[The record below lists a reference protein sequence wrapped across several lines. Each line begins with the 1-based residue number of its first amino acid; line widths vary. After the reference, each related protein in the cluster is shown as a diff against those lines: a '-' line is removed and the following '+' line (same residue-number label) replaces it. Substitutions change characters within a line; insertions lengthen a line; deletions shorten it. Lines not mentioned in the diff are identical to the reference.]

1 MASAGSLSGAVKE
14 EIMLTSICGINWG
27 DEGKG
32 RMVDLLSADYDIV
45 CRYQG
50 GNNAGHTVIN
60 ERGKFILNLLPSGI
74 LREGVVNV
82 LGNGMV
88 VDIKHLTEEADKLRS
103 QGISISPENLKIS
116 DKAVITMP
124 YHVLM
129 DCLEEERLA
138 DKKFGST
145 RRGIAP
151 VYADKYMKKAFR
163 MGELLHTDL
172 MYARIKDIVEWK
184 NLTVEKGYSHA
195 PVTVDEV
202 MDYFETYGKP
212 LKEYICDVGLYLHE
226 ANRAGKNIMF
236 EAQLGALR
244 DIDFGI
250 YPYTS
255 SSSTIAAYAPIGA
268 GVPNLKLDK
277 SIGIMKAY
285 STCVGEGPFTAEY
298 FGEKAEKLRKAGGE
312 YGAATG
318 RPRRVGPFDVVA
330 SRYGIRC
337 QGADEVALTKLDIL
351 SGHEELEIC
360 TAYELDG
367 KRITEFPFPDALA
380 KCTPVFE
387 KVKGWNCDISA
398 CRTFEELPKAAQEYV
413 ELLEKLCE
421 CRITY
426 ISVGAERDEII
437 RR

>member
-1 MASAGSLSGAVKE
+1 
-14 EIMLTSICGINWG
+14 MLTSICGINWG

-32 RMVDLLSADYDIV
+32 RMVDLLSRRYDVV

-60 ERGKFILNLLPSGI
+60 EKGKFILNLLPSGI
-74 LREGVVNV
+74 LRDGVVNV

-88 VDIKHLTEEADKLRS
+88 VDIKHLTEEADRLRA
-103 QGISISPENLKIS
+103 QGISITPENLKIS

-163 MGELLHTDL
+163 MGELLHPDHL
-172 MYARIKDIVEWK
+172 YQRVKDIVEWK
-184 NLTVEKGYSHA
+184 NLTVAGGYHHA
-195 PVTVDEV
+195 PVTAEEV
-202 MDYFETYGKP
+202 IEYFKTYGEP
-212 LKEYICDVGLYLHE
+212 LKEYICDVGLWLNE
-226 ANRAGKNIMF
+226 AHKAGKNIMF

-298 FGEKAEKLRKAGGE
+298 FGEKAEALRAAGGE

-337 QGADEVALTKLDIL
+337 QGADEIALTKLDVL
-351 SGHEELEIC
+351 SSFKELEIC

-367 KRITEFPFPDALA
+367 KIVHEFPFSDALDRC
-380 KCTPVFE
+380 KPVFE
-387 KVKGWNCDISA
+387 KVKGWNCDITG
-398 CRTFEELPKAAQEYV
+398 CRTFDALPKEAQDYVKLIEELCACK
-413 ELLEKLCE
+413 
-421 CRITY
+421 ITFV
-426 ISVGAERDEII
+426 SVGAERDEII
-437 RR
+437 ER

>member
-1 MASAGSLSGAVKE
+1 
-14 EIMLTSICGINWG
+14 MLTSICGINWG

-32 RMVDLLSADYDIV
+32 RMVDLLSEDYDIV

-60 ERGKFILNLLPSGI
+60 ETGEVYPQSASFGHSARGRRQCARQRHGRGYQAP
-74 LREGVVNV
+74 
-82 LGNGMV
+82 
-88 VDIKHLTEEADKLRS
+88 HEEAGRLRA
-103 QGISISPENLKIS
+103 QGISITPENLKIS

-163 MGELLHTDL
+163 MGELLHPDGCMRASRTSWSG
-172 MYARIKDIVEWK
+172 RISRWRRD
-184 NLTVEKGYSHA
+184 TVMRPSRRRR
-195 PVTVDEV
+195 VI
-202 MDYFETYGKP
+202 DYLETYGEP
-212 LKEYICDVGLYLHE
+212 LKDYICDVGLYLHE
-226 ANRAGKNIMF
+226 ANKAGKNIMF

-277 SIGIMKAY
+277 SVGIMKAY

-298 FGEKAEKLRKAGGE
+298 FGEKAEKLRAAGGE

-337 QGADEVALTKLDIL
+337 QGADEIALTKLDVL
-351 SGHEELEIC
+351 SEYEELEIC
-360 TAYELDG
+360 TAYELNG
-367 KRITEFPFPDALA
+367 KRIHRV
-380 KCTPVFE
+380 PVPR
-387 KVKGWNCDISA
+387 CA
-398 CRTFEELPKAAQEYV
+398 R
-413 ELLEKLCE
+413 
-421 CRITY
+421 
-426 ISVGAERDEII
+426 SVQARL
-437 RR
+437 

>member
-1 MASAGSLSGAVKE
+1 
-14 EIMLTSICGINWG
+14 MLTSICGINWG

-32 RMVDLLSADYDIV
+32 RMVDLLSQEFDIV

-74 LREGVVNV
+74 LREEVVNV

-88 VDIKHLTEEADKLRS
+88 VDIKHLTQEMARLRE
-103 QGISISPENLKIS
+103 QGIRITPENLKIS

-124 YHVLM
+124 YHVQL

-163 MGELLHTDL
+163 MGELLNTKL

-184 NLTVEKGYSHA
+184 NLTIVGGYGA
-195 PVTVDEV
+195 KPVTVEE
-202 MDYFETYGKP
+202 MIDYFKTYGEP
-212 LKEYICDVGLYLHE
+212 LKEYICDVGLYLNE
-226 ANRAGKNIMF
+226 ANKAGKKIMF

-255 SSSTIAAYAPIGA
+255 SSPTIAAYAPIGA
-268 GVPNLKLDK
+268 GVPNLKLDR

-298 FGEKAEKLRKAGGE
+298 FGEKAEKLRAAGGE

-337 QGADEVALTKLDIL
+337 QGADEIALTKLDVL

-360 TAYELDG
+360 TAYELNG
-367 KRITEFPFPDALA
+367 KIIHEFPFTDVLDEC
-380 KCTPVFE
+380 KPVFE
-387 KVKGWNCDISA
+387 KIKGWNCDISK
-398 CRTFEELPKAAQEYV
+398 CRKPSDLPKEALDYIRY
-413 ELLEKLCE
+413 LEKACE
-421 CRITY
+421 CKIRY
-426 ISVGAERDEII
+426 VSVGAEREAYIKMY
-437 RR
+437 

>member
-1 MASAGSLSGAVKE
+1 
-14 EIMLTSICGINWG
+14 MLTAICGINWG

-32 RMVDLLSADYDIV
+32 KMVDLFSQDFDVV

-60 ERGKFILNLLPSGI
+60 ERGKFVLNLLPSGI
-74 LREGVVNV
+74 LRQEVVNV
-82 LGNGMV
+82 LGNGMAI
-88 VDIKHLTEEADKLRS
+88 DIKHLTEEANRLREK
-103 QGISISPENLKIS
+103 GVKITPENLKIS
-116 DKAVITMP
+116 DKAIITMP

-163 MGELLHTDL
+163 MGELLHEDRL
-172 MYARIKDIVEWK
+172 YERVKEIVAWK
-184 NLTVEKGYSHA
+184 NLTVEKGYGHE
-195 PVTVDEV
+195 PITVDEIIA
-202 MDYFETYGKP
+202 YFKQYGEIWKD
-212 LKEYICDVGLYLHE
+212 YICDVGLYLNNAE
-226 ANRAGKNIMF
+226 KAGKKIMF

-250 YPYTS
+250 YPFTS

-268 GVPNLKLDK
+268 GVPGLKLDK
-277 SIGIMKAY
+277 CIGIMKAY

-298 FGEKAEKLRKAGGE
+298 FGEKAEALRAAGGE

-330 SRYGIRC
+330 SSYGIRC
-337 QGADEVALTKLDIL
+337 QGADEVVLTKLDIL
-351 SGHEELEIC
+351 SIYKEIEVC

-367 KRITEFPFPDALA
+367 KVIHDFPSPEDLVRC
-380 KCTPVFE
+380 KPILETR
-387 KVKGWNCDISA
+387 KGWNCDISK
-398 CRTFEELPKAAQEYV
+398 CRKKEELPSEALDYV
-413 ELLEKLCE
+413 KFIEKSCD
-421 CRITY
+421 CK
-426 ISVGAERDEII
+426 ISYVAVGAERDAVIKM
-437 RR
+437 

>member
-1 MASAGSLSGAVKE
+1 
-14 EIMLTSICGINWG
+14 MLTSICGINWG

-32 RMVDLLSADYDIV
+32 RMVDLLSEEYDVV

-60 ERGKFILNLLPSGI
+60 DKGEFILNLLPSGI
-74 LREGVVNV
+74 LRENVVNV

-88 VDIKHLTEEADKLRS
+88 IDIKHLFGEMEKLRAK
-103 QGISISPENLKIS
+103 GIKITPANLKIS

-124 YHVLM
+124 YNVRQ
-129 DCLEEERLA
+129 DCLEEDRLA
-138 DKKFGST
+138 GKKFGST

-151 VYADKYMKKAFR
+151 VYADKYYKKAFR
-163 MGELLHTDL
+163 MGELLNTAL
-172 MYARIKDIVEWK
+172 LYKRLPDIVEWK
-184 NLTVEKGYSHA
+184 NLTIVNGYKSDPVKVE
-195 PVTVDEV
+195 DMIE
-202 MDYFETYGKP
+202 YFETYGKP
-212 LKEYICDVGLYLHE
+212 LTEYICDTSIYLNE
-226 ANRAGKNIMF
+226 ANKNGKKIMF

-255 SSSTIAAYAPIGA
+255 SSSTIAAYAPIGS
-268 GVPNLKLDK
+268 GVPNLKIDK

-298 FGEKAEKLRKAGGE
+298 FGEKAERLRKLGHE

-337 QGADEVALTKLDIL
+337 QGADEIALTKIDVLDDYD
-351 SGHEELEIC
+351 EIEVC
-360 TAYELDG
+360 VAYELNG
-367 KRITEFPFPDALA
+367 KIIHDFPFTDVLDEC
-380 KCTPVFE
+380 KPVF
-387 KVKGWNCDISA
+387 KTFKGWHCDISK
-398 CRTFEELPKAAQEYV
+398 CRKKEELPKEAVDYIKFIEEACGCYIKYV
-413 ELLEKLCE
+413 
-421 CRITY
+421 
-426 ISVGAERDEII
+426 SVGPEREAYIVL
-437 RR
+437 